1 MAAPP
6 ASRGA
11 CAFPEL
17 PDGLRAPPPPHF
29 HGDQCLG
36 GRLLPVPCA
45 GRCRSPSL
53 SAFEHFHLLCQSP
66 RSSSCWTWNGKKWNP
81 LGMEGAPSLPLAAGQ
96 LTSPTCVLPKP
107 FSPGGKPSR
116 SDRGVQRTLWG
127 PVLGVQSAAV
137 SEREFAQHSFLL
149 LYSHR
154 RGAQEI
160 DIPFSQPPT
169 FIPPSD
175 WRS

>member
-66 RSSSCWTWNGKKWNP
+66 RSSSCWTWNGKEWNP
-81 LGMEGAPSLPLAAGQ
+81 LGMEGAPSLPLAAGP
-96 LTSPTCVLPKP
+96 LTSPTCVLPNLSHLVVSHLEGIGESK
-107 FSPGGKPSR
+107 GLCGVPSLEC
-116 SDRGVQRTLWG
+116 SQ
-127 PVLGVQSAAV
+127 
-137 SEREFAQHSFLL
+137 LL
-149 LYSHR
+149 SVKESLPSTPSCSSIATEEEPR
-154 RGAQEI
+154 R
-160 DIPFSQPPT
+160 
-169 FIPPSD
+169 
-175 WRS
+175 